1 MKTTTINNY
10 MISIK
15 VLSQTYS
22 GWVKRRIL
30 VSYDLFIHHCEY
42 TNLKVTTPTN
52 RKVPCLGKGVLS
64 FFRNF
69 LKSQWNSNVHIVHI
83 EIR

>member
-30 VSYDLFIHHCEY
+30 VSYDLFIH
-42 TNLKVTTPTN
+42 
-52 RKVPCLGKGVLS
+52 S
-64 FFRNF
+64 FITV
-69 LKSQWNSNVHIVHI
+69 STQI
-83 EIR
+83 